1 VAKGYAPTAIAL
13 DDAPEGKARVLSFVR
28 PAGKDGF
35 GPATVLLE
43 TEGGARAMA
52 VIDCPVDADLGNAV
66 VHVTPGEK
74 RHIATFV

>member
-1 VAKGYAPTAIAL
+1 
-13 DDAPEGKARVLSFVR
+13 VLSFVR
-28 PAGKDGF
+28 AAGKDGF

-74 RHIATFV
+74 RHIAILIG

>member
-1 VAKGYAPTAIAL
+1 VAKGYAPTPRAL
-13 DDAPEGKARVLSFVR
+13 DDAPQGNARVRSFVR

-35 GPATVLLE
+35 GPATALLE
-43 TEGGARAMA
+43 TETGARAMA

-66 VHVTPGEK
+66 VYVTPGEK